1 MSAYPDTRRETSE
14 TEEYCRLV
22 FPLSVLYL
30 VSREKEHYEWLC
42 RVTGDLQKFRHP
54 SGGYAEWDTGY
65 KAGCSRNH
73 NGECALLADNGDPVA
88 DLLYSNNWLPL
99 GFAFA
104 YLATKEQKF
113 YNLWCDSAS
122 FIASAQMHSDIPHL
136 DGAWARAFD
145 MDTRENCGMPHDKG
159 WGPHCIES
167 GWTVGEILMGLQFM
181 HVAQRNKT
189 E

>member
-1 MSAYPDTRRETSE
+1 MRPRNI
-14 TEEYCRLV
+14 LI
-22 FPLSVLYL
+22 FPLAVLYG
-30 VSREKEHYEWLC
+30 VTGRKEHYDWLC
-42 RVTGDLQKFRHP
+42 RVTEDLEKFKHA

-99 GFAFA
+99 GFAYA
-104 YLATKEQKF
+104 YLVTGEEKF
-113 YNLWCDSAS
+113 YRKWCDIAS
-122 FIASAQMHSDIPHL
+122 FMASAQMYSDILHL
-136 DGAWARAFD
+136 DGAWARALD

-159 WGPHCIES
+159 WGPQCIES
-167 GWTVGEILMGLQFM
+167 GWIVGEILMGLELM
-181 HVAQRNKT
+181 HIAEKKNGRP